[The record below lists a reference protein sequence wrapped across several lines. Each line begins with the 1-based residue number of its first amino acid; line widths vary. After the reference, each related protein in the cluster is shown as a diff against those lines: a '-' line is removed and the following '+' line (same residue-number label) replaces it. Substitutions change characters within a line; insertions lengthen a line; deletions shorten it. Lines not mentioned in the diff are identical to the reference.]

1 MCGMN
6 AKRSISSRVTAY
18 AMVVCFLCGWVYSA
32 TINVRVVTDK
42 SRYKAGDTV
51 LWTLYAWASSGDNRG
66 VSFLSLCLDDN
77 TDDRLPQPFVN
88 PNGTEFLDSVYGA
101 ANRFELTGEIDVSDV
116 GLDLKGISVAQSA
129 SDMKMDVGN
138 DGWSDHVLAKGSYT
152 VSVLGEHT
160 LAPSFYRPEGVSGA
174 DYWFDAT
181 GAERSF
187 EIQNA
192 ISSSFVVVLN
202 ADVNKDY
209 YVNYG
214 DYAMI
219 AARWQRDDCDSSWD
233 CDGADLS
240 RDGVVDLVDII
251 ALADQ
256 WLNCTDPDESYCDD
270 FWR

>member
-1 MCGMN
+1 MYTMN
-6 AKRSISSRVTAY
+6 AQRLVAGRITAC
-18 AMVVCFLCGWVYSA
+18 AVLVCFLGGWGYSA
-32 TINVRVVTDK
+32 TINIRVVTDK

-51 LWTLYAWASSGDNRG
+51 LWTLYACASSGDNRG
-66 VSFLSLCLDDN
+66 VSFLSTCLDDN
-77 TDDRLPQPFVN
+77 TDDRLAQPFVN
-88 PNGTEFLDSVYGA
+88 PNGTEFLDTVYGV
-101 ANRFELTGEIDVSDV
+101 ANRFELTGEIDASDV
-116 GLDLKGISVAQSA
+116 EPDLKGISVAQSA
-129 SDMKMDVGN
+129 LDMKLDVGN

-160 LAPSFYRPEGVSGA
+160 LAPSLYRPEGVSSA
-174 DYWFDAT
+174 DYWLDAT
-181 GAERSF
+181 GTERSF

-202 ADVNKDY
+202 ADINKDY

-219 AARWQRDDCDSSWD
+219 AARWQRDDCDGSWN

-240 RDGVVDLVDII
+240 RDGVVDIADIV
-251 ALADQ
+251 ALADK
-256 WLNCTDPDESYCDD
+256 WLNCTDPGEGDCDH